1 MGLFDLLR
9 MLFDSSP
16 AEEVGSGPAEEVGSG
31 AGSVRNPFTGEPI
44 AASKVGSGAG
54 SGRAHSAPR
63 NPVPFD
69 PDNYAISVEYEN
81 FRGEQKTFLGDW
93 RSLRTRR
100 HHISLAVAPTGQRIS
115 LAQDRIQNLAEVTT
129 AVARLPTV
137 QQRRVMAFHK
147 NRGSTSPLYESLLDK
162 FPEWR

>member
-1 MGLFDLLR
+1 MGLFDLFR
-9 MLFDSSP
+9 MLFNSSP
-16 AEEVGSGPAEEVGSG
+16 ADELGSDADSG
-31 AGSVRNPFTGEPI
+31 Q
-44 AASKVGSGAG
+44 
-54 SGRAHSAPR
+54 AHRAPR

-100 HHISLAVAPTGQRIS
+100 RHISLSVAPTGQRITLS
-115 LAQDRIQNLAEVTT
+115 QDRIQNLAEVTT
-129 AVARLPTV
+129 AVARLPTG

-147 NRGSTSPLYESLLDK
+147 NRGTTSPLYESLLDS

>member
-9 MLFDSSP
+9 MLFNSSPAEEVGSSP
-16 AEEVGSGPAEEVGSG
+16 AEEVGSGAD
-31 AGSVRNPFTGEPI
+31 
-44 AASKVGSGAG
+44 
-54 SGRAHSAPR
+54 SGRAHRAPH

-100 HHISLAVAPTGQRIS
+100 RHISLSVAPTGQRITLS
-115 LAQDRIQNLAEVTT
+115 QDRIQNLAEVAT
-129 AVARLPTV
+129 AVARLPTG

-147 NRGSTSPLYESLLDK
+147 NRGTTSPLYESLLDS

>member
-9 MLFDSSP
+9 MLFNSSP
-16 AEEVGSGPAEEVGSG
+16 AEEVGSGPAEEVDSG

-54 SGRAHSAPR
+54 SVRSHSAPR

-100 HHISLAVAPTGQRIS
+100 HHISLSVAPTGQRIALS
-115 LAQDRIQNLAEVTT
+115 QDRIQNLAEVTT
-129 AVARLPTV
+129 AVARLPTG

-147 NRGSTSPLYESLLDK
+147 NRGTTSPLYESLLDR

>member
-9 MLFDSSP
+9 MLFNSS
-16 AEEVGSGPAEEVGSG
+16 PAEEVGSG
-31 AGSVRNPFTGEPI
+31 AGS
-44 AASKVGSGAG
+44 
-54 SGRAHSAPR
+54 GRAHRAPR

-100 HHISLAVAPTGQRIS
+100 HHISLSVAPTGQRIALS
-115 LAQDRIQNLAEVTT
+115 QDRIQNLAEVSA
-129 AVARLPTV
+129 AVARLPTA
-137 QQRRVMAFHK
+137 QQRRIMAFHK
-147 NRGSTSPLYESLLDK
+147 NRGSTSPLYESLLES

>member
-9 MLFDSSP
+9 MLFNSS
-16 AEEVGSGPAEEVGSG
+16 PAEEVGSG
-31 AGSVRNPFTGEPI
+31 AGSVRNPYTGEPI
-44 AASKVGSGAG
+44 AASKVGAG
-54 SGRAHSAPR
+54 SGRAHRAPR

-100 HHISLAVAPTGQRIS
+100 HHISLSVAPTGQRIALS
-115 LAQDRIQNLAEVTT
+115 QDRIQNLAEVTT
-129 AVARLPTV
+129 AVARLPTG

-147 NRGSTSPLYESLLDK
+147 NRGTTSPLYESLLDR